1 MDNTDKQVI
10 ISTFDFWDRLSSK
23 EKEYILNNTV
33 KVNYKKGESLSTN
46 YASNCIGI
54 FIVKSGGVRT
64 YILSEDGR
72 EVTLYRLYEGDVC
85 VLSASCV
92 LDNITFDVFIDA
104 IQDSEVFLINS
115 MVFRN
120 ICENVYA
127 QNYSYKMTV
136 QRFSDVMWAMQQ
148 ILFMSFDKR
157 LAGFIIAE
165 SERNGSD
172 VINLT
177 HEEIAVY
184 IASARE
190 VVSRMLKY
198 FENEGYIQLFRGK
211 IKIRDKNKLEE
222 LL

>member
-1 MDNTDKQVI
+1 MDSKDKQLI
-10 ISTFDFWDRLSSK
+10 IKTLDFWDKLSDS

-33 KVNYKKGESLSTN
+33 KVNYKKGDSLSTN
-46 YASNCIGI
+46 YENNCIGI

-72 EVTLYRLYEGDVC
+72 EVTLYRLFQGDVC
-85 VLSASCV
+85 VLSASCI
-92 LDNITFDVFIDA
+92 LENITFDVFIDA
-104 IQDSEVFLINS
+104 IEDSEVFLINS
-115 MVFRN
+115 MVFKN
-120 ICENVYA
+120 ICQNVYA

-157 LAGFIIAE
+157 LAGFLIDE
-165 SERNGSD
+165 TERNKSD
-172 VINLT
+172 AVNLT
-177 HEEIAVY
+177 HEEIAAY

-198 FENEGYIQLFRGK
+198 FETEGYIELSRGK
-211 IKIRDKNKLEE
+211 IKVLNKEKLKE